1 MIKND
6 KWITK
11 MATEHGMISPFVP
24 ELVREVKVSHQPP
37 NKVISFGLSSYGY
50 DIRLSPKE
58 FRVFSDPGQLID
70 PKDFKPS
77 HLGRAKLHQN
87 SAKGDFFVLPAHG
100 YGLGVALEVLDIP
113 DGISVLCVGKSTYA
127 RCGVIANLTPAES
140 GWRGHLTL
148 EFSNSSSSNCR
159 IYANEGIVQLLFFGG
174 DPCDISYDDRKG
186 KYQDQEH
193 EVTLAR
199 I

>member
-77 HLGRAKLHQN
+77 PSKVR
-87 SAKGDFFVLPAHG
+87 
-100 YGLGVALEVLDIP
+100 
-113 DGISVLCVGKSTYA
+113 
-127 RCGVIANLTPAES
+127 LTKQSKVCFECS
-140 GWRGHLTL
+140 
-148 EFSNSSSSNCR
+148 
-159 IYANEGIVQLLFFGG
+159 
-174 DPCDISYDDRKG
+174 
-186 KYQDQEH
+186 
-193 EVTLAR
+193 
-199 I
+199 